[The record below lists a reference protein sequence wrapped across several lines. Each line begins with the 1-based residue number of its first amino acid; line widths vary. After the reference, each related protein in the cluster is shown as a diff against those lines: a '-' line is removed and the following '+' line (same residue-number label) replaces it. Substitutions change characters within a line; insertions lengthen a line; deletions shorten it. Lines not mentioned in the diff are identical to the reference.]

1 MSVLDNAI
9 GLFSPGWKAARLKSR
24 MVIQAYEAVLPT
36 RTHRARRENRSANQL
51 SQFGGRSLREQARW
65 LDCNHDLVIG
75 VLDKLEERIV
85 GAKGIIVEPQPLMM
99 GGQLADALATQIRA
113 KWGEWS
119 VSPDV
124 TGQFT
129 RPVLERLMA
138 RTWLRDGEVFA
149 QLVSGTGNGLLPV
162 AEAVLVRVANLLDL
176 RLDPAPMLASLG
188 ELATAR
194 PGLRLPGCVD
204 PFEQAIRAILGQL
217 VSVALAAKLTGKLA
231 AAFGTTCPGQPG
243 WMLFPEAKAL
253 ARLSPEEVKTI
264 GIPLMRAQ
272 AIVNLAQTCEA
283 GVFPLTRPQDVEQ
296 GVKHLISWPGI
307 GRWTANYYALRG
319 WQAPDVFLPDDYAIK
334 QRFAGMTPA
343 AIRRYA
349 TCWAP
354 WRSYALLHIW
364 YSSGW
369 QPVS

>member
-1 MSVLDNAI
+1 MFTLHYTPPYDWPWML
-9 GLFSPGWKAARLKSR
+9 GFL
-24 MVIQAYEAVLPT
+24 
-36 RTHRARRENRSANQL
+36 RARAVTGIEQVGDNHYSRSMAL
-51 SQFGGRSLREQARW
+51 AGGS
-65 LDCNHDLVIG
+65 G
-75 VLDKLEERIV
+75 VLTV
-85 GAKGIIVEPQPLMM
+85 TPHPTEP
-99 GGQLADALATQIRA
+99 AL
-113 KWGEWS
+113 
-119 VSPDV
+119 VV
-124 TGQFT
+124 T
-129 RPVLERLMA
+129 LS
-138 RTWLRDGEVFA
+138 D
-149 QLVSGTGNGLLPV
+149 GLLPV
-162 AEAVLVRVANLLDL
+162 AEEVLVRVANLLDL
-176 RLDPAPMLASLG
+176 RLDPAPMLALLS
-188 ELATAR
+188 ELAAAR

-231 AAFGTTCPGQPG
+231 AAFGTPCPGQPG

-253 ARLSPEEVKTI
+253 ARLSAEEVKTI

-272 AIVNLAQTCEA
+272 AIVNLAQTCVE